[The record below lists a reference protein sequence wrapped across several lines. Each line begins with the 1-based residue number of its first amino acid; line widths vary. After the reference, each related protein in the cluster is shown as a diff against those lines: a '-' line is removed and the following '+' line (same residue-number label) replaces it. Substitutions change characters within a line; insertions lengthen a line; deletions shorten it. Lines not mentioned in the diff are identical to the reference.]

1 MATIKRNI
9 RKQKTSKRKTELP
22 QFKIFKRKAQPL
34 PEVKNIKVRYALI
47 PPFAGVNIGWDNE
60 KNEMIYKVSE
70 PELTDSEKQIKD
82 KIVNGLLE
90 VLDIE
95 LSAIKNKGE
104 AIGYLEGNVKKILE
118 EYQINL
124 SNKSYLKIM
133 YYIFRDFVGL
143 NEIEPILQDP
153 YIEDISCDGVGVPIY
168 VVHRRY
174 GSIKTN
180 VVYPNLKE
188 LTEFVVKLAERT
200 GRFISYAEP
209 LLDGSL
215 PDGSRVQA
223 SFAKDVTTR
232 GPSFTIRKFSQIPL
246 SPIDLINRKTV
257 NSEVLAYLWLAVEN
271 GASVL
276 IAGGAGTGKTTILN
290 VLSMF
295 IPPTAKVVSIE
306 DTRELNL
313 THENWVPAVTRI
325 SFMKGVGEVSMFDL
339 LRASFRQTP
348 DYVIVGEIRGEE
360 AYVMFQGMASGIP
373 AMGTMHAGRVEDVI
387 YRLETPPINLS
398 PSLVDTLDLII
409 LMTHARE
416 KGESARRVKEIDE
429 IQSVDAETGK
439 AREVRYY
446 YWLADK
452 DDFGRYAGDSWF
464 LQELSRIKGQNI
476 NELKKEIEK
485 RKAVLEWMQKKR
497 ITYFKDVAL
506 LFSEYYKDPKKILE
520 RAGII
525 KKRIVHNRK
534 QKKKAKK

>member
-1 MATIKRNI
+1 
-9 RKQKTSKRKTELP
+9 
-22 QFKIFKRKAQPL
+22 
-34 PEVKNIKVRYALI
+34 
-47 PPFAGVNIGWDNE
+47 
-60 KNEMIYKVSE
+60 
-70 PELTDSEKQIKD
+70 
-82 KIVNGLLE
+82 
-90 VLDIE
+90 
-95 LSAIKNKGE
+95 
-104 AIGYLEGNVKKILE
+104 
-118 EYQINL
+118 
-124 SNKSYLKIM
+124 
-133 YYIFRDFVGL
+133 
-143 NEIEPILQDP
+143 
-153 YIEDISCDGVGVPIY
+153 
-168 VVHRRY
+168 
-174 GSIKTN
+174 
-180 VVYPNLKE
+180 
-188 LTEFVVKLAERT
+188 
-200 GRFISYAEP
+200 
-209 LLDGSL
+209 
-215 PDGSRVQA
+215 
-223 SFAKDVTTR
+223 
-232 GPSFTIRKFSQIPL
+232 
-246 SPIDLINRKTV
+246 
-257 NSEVLAYLWLAVEN
+257 VLAYLWLAVEN

-295 IPPTAKVVSIE
+295 IPPTAKVISIE

-313 THENWVPAVTRI
+313 THENWVPAVTRL

-348 DYVIVGEIRGEE
+348 DYVIVGEIRGKE

-398 PSLVDTLDLII
+398 PSLVDTLDLIVI
-409 LMTHARE
+409 MTHARE

-452 DDFGRYAGDSWF
+452 DDFGRYAGDSWY

-476 NELKKEIEK
+476 NELRKEIEK
-485 RKAVLEWMQKKR
+485 RRAVLEWMQKKK

-525 KKRIVHNRK
+525 KKRITHNRK
-534 QKKKAKK
+534 QKKRTKK